1 MSSETQMDNEKMVR
15 MVVEWNEKAFEN
27 VPVSF
32 VNHAEVRMGGDHV
45 QVMFG
50 FRSDFGVAL
59 DEQGAKAIATPCGV
73 LCMTEEHA
81 LRLAHALTNTVLGRR
96 KLMEIER

>member
-1 MSSETQMDNEKMVR
+1 MDNEKIVR
-15 MVVEWNEKAFEN
+15 MVVEWNETALDA

-32 VNHAEVRMGGDHV
+32 VNHAEVRMGADHV

-50 FRSDFGVAL
+50 FRSDFGVTL
-59 DEQGAKAIATPCGV
+59 DDHGAKAVAKPCGV

-81 LRLAHALTNTVLGRR
+81 LRLAHALTNTVLGRK
-96 KLMEIER
+96 KLTEAEK